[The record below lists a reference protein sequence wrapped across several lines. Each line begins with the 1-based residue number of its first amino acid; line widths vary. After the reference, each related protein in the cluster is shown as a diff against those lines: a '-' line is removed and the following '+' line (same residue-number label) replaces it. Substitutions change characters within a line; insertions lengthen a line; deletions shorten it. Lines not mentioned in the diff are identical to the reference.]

1 MSKVLVEVHK
11 FYEIPCQPV
20 EEMAI
25 KENDFVLVKLK
36 FGEDFGRVKNF
47 LEDEE
52 EVIGVIFKKAD
63 KNDILKYYELKEK
76 ENFYY
81 QKFVNFVFDK
91 GINIFPLACHY
102 SFDEKRLVFYAISN
116 KKVDLLSAQKEL
128 GKILNKKTFIILLP
142 PRAAMSKIGGYGPC
156 GRKFC
161 CATFLK
167 EPPHV
172 KLRTVRLQ
180 GLEEKKEKITGF
192 CGRLLCCL
200 EFERERY
207 ER

>member
-1 MSKVLVEVHK
+1 MSKVLVEIHK
-11 FYEIPCQPV
+11 FYEILCQPV
-20 EEMAI
+20 EEMTLKA
-25 KENDFVLVKLK
+25 NDFVLVKLK

-47 LEDEE
+47 LEDGE
-52 EVIGVIFKKAD
+52 EVAGIIFKKAD
-63 KNDILKYYELKEK
+63 KNDILKYYEIKEK

-116 KKVDLLSAQKEL
+116 KKVDLLSKQKEL

-142 PRAAMSKIGGYGPC
+142 PRAAMGKIGGYGPC

-167 EPPHV
+167 EPPPV

-180 GLEEKKEKITGF
+180 GLEGKKEKITGF